1 MSCERFSPNE
11 RIAVMLEV
19 PSPLARRPIGRH
31 LIVAAALLGGLVVQ
45 SAAPAANA
53 PSALPGASP
62 GAPLP
67 TAAAAP
73 SAPTAT
79 ATPAGSAPAPA
90 PGPQSSGGT
99 VDEQVQSLK
108 SDVLDLNRDLF
119 VLEQELLYPA
129 NTQVAVFVSMDAGT
143 FFGLDAVQ
151 LKIDGKEVADYL
163 YTPREVHALVQG
175 GVQRLYVGNLK
186 VGKHELVAFFTGKGP
201 HNLDY
206 TRGATLEFQ
215 KDIGAKYLELTITD
229 DQKKLQP
236 QFRIKDWD

>member
-1 MSCERFSPNE
+1 MSCERSSPNE
-11 RIAVMLEV
+11 RIAAMSEV
-19 PSPLARRPIGRH
+19 PSPLARRPASGY
-31 LIVAAALLGGLVVQ
+31 LTAGAALLAGLVAL
-45 SAAPAANA
+45 SAAPVTFAQ
-53 PSALPGASP
+53 S
-62 GAPLP
+62 PLP
-67 TAAAAP
+67 TTSQTTAAQPAAADAQ
-73 SAPTAT
+73 AA
-79 ATPAGSAPAPA
+79 AGS
-90 PGPQSSGGT
+90 

-108 SDVLDLNRDLF
+108 SDVLSLNRDLF

-143 FFGLDAVQ
+143 FFALDSVQ

-186 VGKHELVAFFTGKGP
+186 VGKHELVAFLIGKGP

>member
-1 MSCERFSPNE
+1 MPD
-11 RIAVMLEV
+11 V
-19 PSPLARRPIGRH
+19 PSPLLRWPARRLAGRC
-31 LIVAAALLGGLVVQ
+31 LTAKAALLAGFL
-45 SAAPAANA
+45 
-53 PSALPGASP
+53 ALQATAGTAL
-62 GAPLP
+62 AQ
-67 TAAAAP
+67 TAAA
-73 SAPTAT
+73 TA
-79 ATPAGSAPAPA
+79 ASPPAASQPAG
-90 PGPQSSGGT
+90 GG

-129 NTQVAVFVSMDAGT
+129 NTQVAVFVSIDAGT
-143 FFGLDAVQ
+143 FFALDSVQ
-151 LKIDGKEVADYL
+151 LKVDGKEVANYL

-206 TRGATLEFQ
+206 TRGATLDFQ

-229 DQKKLQP
+229 DQSKLQP
-236 QFRIKDWD
+236 QFRIRNWE

>member
-1 MSCERFSPNE
+1 
-11 RIAVMLEV
+11 MLEV

-31 LIVAAALLGGLVVQ
+31 LIVAAALLGGLVAQ
-45 SAAPAANA
+45 SAACAANA
-53 PSALPGASP
+53 PSALPAASP
-62 GAPLP
+62 SAPP
-67 TAAAAP
+67 PSAAAPATAPPATPAAAP
-73 SAPTAT
+73 SAA
-79 ATPAGSAPAPA
+79 A
-90 PGPQSSGGT
+90 PQSSGGT

-129 NTQVAVFVSMDAGT
+129 NTQVAVFVSIDAGT

-236 QFRIKDWD
+236 QFQIKDWD

>member
-1 MSCERFSPNE
+1 MP
-11 RIAVMLEV
+11 EV
-19 PSPLARRPIGRH
+19 PLLHARRPAGRR
-31 LIVAAALLGGLVVQ
+31 LMVKAALLAALAALTGAAAAFAQ
-45 SAAPAANA
+45 SPAPAA
-53 PSALPGASP
+53 AS
-62 GAPLP
+62 
-67 TAAAAP
+67 
-73 SAPTAT
+73 
-79 ATPAGSAPAPA
+79 
-90 PGPQSSGGT
+90 

-143 FFGLDAVQ
+143 FFALDSVQ
-151 LKIDGKEVADYL
+151 LKVDGKEVADYL

-201 HNLDY
+201 HDLDY
-206 TRGATLEFQ
+206 TRGATLDFN

-229 DQKKLQP
+229 DQKTLQP
-236 QFRIKDWD
+236 EFQIKDWD

>member
-11 RIAVMLEV
+11 RIAVMPEV
-19 PSPLARRPIGRH
+19 SLPLAGRPTGRS
-31 LIVAAALLGGLVVQ
+31 LIAAAALLAGVVAL
-45 SAAPAANA
+45 SVAPAA
-53 PSALPGASP
+53 SAQSP
-62 GAPLP
+62 PP
-67 TAAAAP
+67 TAPQTAAQPAAADAQ
-73 SAPTAT
+73 STG
-79 ATPAGSAPAPA
+79 GS
-90 PGPQSSGGT
+90 
-99 VDEQVQSLK
+99 VDQQVQSLK

-143 FFGLDAVQ
+143 FFALDSVQ
-151 LKIDGKEVADYL
+151 LKVDGKEVADYL

-206 TRGATLEFQ
+206 TRGATLQFQ

>member
-1 MSCERFSPNE
+1 MPQ
-11 RIAVMLEV
+11 V
-19 PSPLARRPIGRH
+19 PLLNARRPAGRSP
-31 LIVAAALLGGLVVQ
+31 IVTALALAALAAVTASAAASAQ
-45 SAAPAANA
+45 SSAPAA
-53 PSALPGASP
+53 S
-62 GAPLP
+62 
-67 TAAAAP
+67 
-73 SAPTAT
+73 
-79 ATPAGSAPAPA
+79 
-90 PGPQSSGGT
+90 

-129 NTQVAVFVSMDAGT
+129 NTQVAVFVSIDAGT
-143 FFGLDAVQ
+143 FFALDSVQ

-201 HNLDY
+201 HDLDY
-206 TRGATLEFQ
+206 TRGATLDFN

-236 QFRIKDWD
+236 EFRIRDWE

>member
-1 MSCERFSPNE
+1 
-11 RIAVMLEV
+11 VL
-19 PSPLARRPIGRH
+19 LAG
-31 LIVAAALLGGLVVQ
+31 LAALATAPATFAQ
-45 SAAPAANA
+45 SAAPAG
-53 PSALPGASP
+53 SATPV
-62 GAPLP
+62 
-67 TAAAAP
+67 AAP
-73 SAPTAT
+73 PAASQPAAPGG
-79 ATPAGSAPAPA
+79 PAGGA
-90 PGPQSSGGT
+90 

-143 FFGLDAVQ
+143 FFALDSVQ

-186 VGKHELVAFFTGKGP
+186 VGKHELVAFLTGKGP

-206 TRGATLEFQ
+206 TRGATLDFD

-229 DQKKLQP
+229 DQRKLQP